1 VLLKKFELI
10 NRNITIKEKIMNNT
24 GTINWETFKDKL
36 IQNPQLDLQFQYA
49 TDKWVSPSYHI
60 TEIKQAPI
68 TSVDCGGIK
77 NEWTEIIVQLME
89 PATHQQL
96 RAMKVQKALSI
107 IEVVEKV
114 LPLDVNGTVKIEF
127 GNAQFETRQLY
138 PNEFITDGKN
148 LVIDLRPDTVQCK
161 AIERGGSCGT
171 PVKQKV
177 ELTNLAAKEACCTP
191 GGGCC

>member
-1 VLLKKFELI
+1 MLLKKFDLI

-49 TDKWVSPSYHI
+49 TNKWVSSSYHI

-68 TSVDCGGIK
+68 TSVDCGGVK

-89 PATHQQL
+89 PATQQQL
-96 RAMKVQKALSI
+96 RAMKVHKALSI
-107 IEVVEKV
+107 IDVVEKV

-127 GNAQFETRQLY
+127 GNSQFETRQLY
-138 PNEFITDGKN
+138 PNEFITDGEN

>member
-1 VLLKKFELI
+1 MLLKKFELI
-10 NRNITIKEKIMNNT
+10 NRNITIKEKTMNNT
-24 GTINWETFKDKL
+24 GTINWETFKEKL

-68 TSVDCGGIK
+68 TSVDCGGVK

-89 PATHQQL
+89 PATQQQL
-96 RAMKVQKALSI
+96 RAMKVHKALSI
-107 IEVVEKV
+107 IDVVEKV

-127 GNAQFETRQLY
+127 GSAQFETRQLY
-138 PNEFITDGKN
+138 PNEFITDGEN

-177 ELTNLAAKEACCTP
+177 ELINLAAKEACCSP